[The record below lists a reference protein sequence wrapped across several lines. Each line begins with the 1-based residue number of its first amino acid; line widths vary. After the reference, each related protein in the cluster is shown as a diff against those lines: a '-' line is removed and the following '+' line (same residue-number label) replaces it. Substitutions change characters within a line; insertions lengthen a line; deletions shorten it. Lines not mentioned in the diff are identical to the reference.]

1 MDDDEL
7 TQIKNQYSS
16 IRNELSRLN
25 ESVDYIKTQLEQDR
39 KISQSR
45 WVSNTGYVIIGLGIA
60 ALGIAATL
68 QSSAITI
75 ISGMIML
82 IFGMALQSVS
92 ALLYPKRKRK
102 SKREKSPV
110 VNESLDLNWRNT
122 IIGLT
127 ALAII
132 LAVKFKSK

>member
-16 IRNELSRLN
+16 IRNELSQLN

>member
-7 TQIKNQYSS
+7 AQIKNQYSG
-16 IRNELSRLN
+16 IRNELSQLN
-25 ESVDYIKTQLEQDR
+25 ESVDNIKTQLEQDR
-39 KISQSR
+39 KVSQSR
-45 WVSNTGYVIIGLGIA
+45 WVSNTGYVVIGFGIA
-60 ALGIAATL
+60 ALGIAAAT
-68 QSSAITI
+68 QSSPMII

-92 ALLYPKRKRK
+92 AFLYPKRKRK
-102 SKREKSPV
+102 SKSEKSAV
-110 VNESLDLNWRNT
+110 GNKSLDLNWRNT

-132 LAVKFKSK
+132 LAI

>member
-1 MDDDEL
+1 MDDEL
-7 TQIKNQYSS
+7 TQIKNQYSN
-16 IRNELSRLN
+16 IRNELSQLN

-60 ALGIAATL
+60 AFGIAATL
-68 QSSAITI
+68 QSPAITI